1 MPNEEIIKSGRG
13 LNNLPIN
20 RRVASTFYVENQE
33 DYIGLG
39 NVNQVLLRRACAVR
53 NIKFYILKKKKNLT
67 VWMAFGENKA
77 IRFIK
82 NMPAQTTSSARRIA
96 VDKQK
101 TKEYLH
107 KVGVQVPVGK
117 LINHNDTDGALL
129 WFNQLHPKK
138 AVVKPN
144 SGSLG
149 RGVTSSITSPQEL
162 LQAMEKVGGKKVIL
176 EQHIDGEEHRLLVIG
191 GKLAAAIRWL
201 PAFVIGD
208 GESTLESLVKE
219 KNLTRSSNPYIR
231 RFPLSLGDDVL
242 KKIEDLGL
250 TKDSVVPKGY
260 RVQLQSKASTGPG
273 EESEDITK
281 KVHPDFV
288 SIAESCWHALPDI
301 AFCGIDLIAED
312 ISKPASEQRYAVLE
326 VNANCDIAMHHFPTC
341 GDAIDVA
348 GALIDYLFPYNP
360 PLELCN
366 VKASIVGRVQGVGFR
381 KWIKKLSVL
390 YGVNGYCKKMNDRE
404 VSVVLEGS
412 DFSVNEMLRWCG
424 KGPEKIS
431 PSFIDFERQHIAGY
445 RDFTIK

>member
-1 MPNEEIIKSGRG
+1 MPEEEIIKNGRG

-20 RRVASTFYVENQE
+20 GKMASAFYVENQE

-53 NIKFYILKKKKNLT
+53 NIRFYILKKQKNLT

-82 NMPAQTTSSARRIA
+82 NMPAQTTSRARRIA

-101 TKEYLH
+101 TKEHLN
-107 KVGVQVPVGK
+107 KLGVQVPIGK
-117 LINHNDTDGALL
+117 LINHDDTDEALL
-129 WFNQLHPKK
+129 WFNQLHPRKV
-138 AVVKPN
+138 VVKPN
-144 SGSLG
+144 SESAG
-149 RGVTSSITSPQEL
+149 RGVTASITSSHEL
-162 LQAMEKVGGKKVIL
+162 LQAMEKVRAEKVIV
-176 EQHIDGEEHRLLVIG
+176 EQHIDGDEHRLLVIG
-191 GKLAAAIRWL
+191 GKLTAAIRWL

-208 GESTLESLVKE
+208 GKSTLASLVEK
-219 KNLTRSSNPYIR
+219 KNLARSSNPYMR
-231 RFPLSLGDDVL
+231 KFPLSLGGGVL
-242 KKIEDLGL
+242 KNIGNLGL
-250 TKDSVVPKGY
+250 TKDSVVPEGY
-260 RVQLQSKASTGPG
+260 RVELRANARTGDG
-273 EESEDITK
+273 EDSEDVTK

-288 SIAESCWHALPDI
+288 SIAEKCWHALPDM

-312 ISKPASEQRYAVLE
+312 ITKPASEQSYAVLE
-326 VNANCDIAMHHFPTC
+326 MNSNCDIAMHHFPTC

-348 GALIDYLFPYNP
+348 GAIIDYLFPNNP

-366 VKASIVGRVQGVGFR
+366 VKASISGRVQGVRFR

-390 YGVNGYCKKMNDRE
+390 YGVNGYCKKESDRE

-412 DFSVNEMLRWCG
+412 EFSVNEMLRWCS

-431 PSFIDFERQHIAGY
+431 PSFIDFERQDIEGY
-445 RDFTIK
+445 RNFTIK